1 MNTKQILRLTS
12 TASVCTAFTLIA
24 LKTWAWLAS
33 DSISILAS
41 LIDSSMDSLASL
53 ISFFSIRIALKPAD
67 KAHRFGHGKAE
78 SLAALAQAAFI
89 AGSAVF
95 LLLNSVERVLEPKM
109 MQHTE
114 LGLWVM
120 AASVVLT
127 LALVS
132 LQRWAMRQVNSQA
145 LAADSLHY
153 VSDLL
158 SNVAIIVA
166 LILTRY
172 GFMQADAYFGLF
184 LVLWIL
190 KSVWDI
196 AKSALDDLMDRELP
210 EEERKQ
216 IIDLISDTPGVLG
229 FHDLKTRSSGGC
241 YFIQFHVE
249 VFSQL
254 TFEQAHEIT
263 DKLDLKIKSYYENV
277 DLIIHTDP
285 VQLCLLN
292 DKQTVLTE

>member
-1 MNTKQILRLTS
+1 MNQKQILKLTS

-53 ISFFSIRIALKPAD
+53 VSFLSIRVALKPPD

-95 LLLNSVERVLEPKM
+95 LLLQSVERIIEPKM

-132 LQRWAMRQVNSQA
+132 LQRWAMRRVASQA

-158 SNVAIIVA
+158 SNVTIIVA
-166 LILTRY
+166 LILTRF

-190 KSVWDI
+190 KNVWDI
-196 AKSALDDLMDRELP
+196 AKSALNDLMDRELP
-210 EEERKQ
+210 EEERKH
-216 IIDLISDTPGVLG
+216 IIDLISNTSGVLG
-229 FHDLKTRSSGGC
+229 YHDLKTRSSGGC

-263 DKLDLKIKSYYENV
+263 DKLEQKLKKHFENAEV
-277 DLIIHTDP
+277 IIHTDP
-285 VQLCLLN
+285 IQLCLLK
-292 DKQTVLTE
+292 DRQTISE

>member
-1 MNTKQILRLTS
+1 MNQKQILKLTS

-41 LIDSSMDSLASL
+41 LVDSSMDSLASL
-53 ISFFSIRIALKPAD
+53 ISFLSIRVALKPPD

-89 AGSAVF
+89 AGSAAF
-95 LLLNSVERVLEPKM
+95 LLLQSIERIIEPKM

-120 AASVVLT
+120 AASVLLT

-132 LQRWAMRQVNSQA
+132 LQRWAMRRVASQA

-158 SNVAIIVA
+158 SNVMIIVA
-166 LILTRY
+166 LALTNF
-172 GFMQADAYFGLF
+172 GFKQADAYFGLF

-190 KSVWDI
+190 KNVWDI

-216 IIDLISDTPGVLG
+216 IIELISNTPGVLG

-254 TFEQAHEIT
+254 TFEQAHDIT
-263 DKLDLKIKSYYENV
+263 DKLDHKIKTHFENV
-277 DLIIHTDP
+277 DVIIHTDP
-285 VQLCLLN
+285 VQLCLLKN
-292 DKQTVLTE
+292 NPITVPR